1 MHQFGA
7 GAAAMGHYARHVR
20 DGNAVFAHHLLAA
33 RGLPTTAE
41 EWMGAA
47 VVLGALAAAL
57 LVLVPWLIRR
67 SAKESEA
74 GRARLAHE
82 SAAFRA
88 RWPGEAVWHAPY
100 GELEA
105 EVQRCWQLV
114 LLLEAEH
121 AKQRGSTAAGL
132 AAQLAAVRGWI
143 TTTLGPLNSAAARE
157 HRIVG

>member
-1 MHQFGA
+1 MF
-7 GAAAMGHYARHVR
+7 ARGV
-20 DGNAVFAHHLLAA
+20 LAA

-41 EWMGAA
+41 EWLGAA

-67 SAKESEA
+67 ARRESEA

-88 RWPGEAVWHAPY
+88 RWPGAALWHAPY

-105 EVQRCWQLV
+105 EVRRCWQLV
-114 LLLEAEH
+114 LLLEAEL
-121 AKQRGSTAAGL
+121 AKMRGPAAAGM
-132 AAQLAAVRGWI
+132 AAQLTAVRAWI
-143 TTTLGPLNSAAARE
+143 TTVLGPLNAAAARE
-157 HRIVG
+157 HRIVGGAR